1 MLQKYTHF
9 MHDLLKFGE
18 DVPTWDQFCNELLS
32 DDGKTELKALIMS
45 VCGPYSIPEYAIE
58 NPNAIPV
65 LLYQEDDKTFRVQF
79 EASTTPIAMYD
90 LDTWLDSILA
100 FWHDAP
106 ESTDAELEKLAKGF
120 ICHAV
125 NSYFTGNTEPYEVSY
140 VVDAEVSE

>member
-1 MLQKYTHF
+1 MLQKYAHF
-9 MHDLLKFGE
+9 MYDLLKFGE

-32 DDGKTELKALIMS
+32 AEGKTELKALIMS

-58 NPNAIPV
+58 NPDVIPV
-65 LLYQEDDKTFRVQF
+65 LLYQDNDKTFRVQF

-100 FWHDAP
+100 FWHDTP
-106 ESTDAELEKLAKGF
+106 ESTDVELEKLAKGF

-125 NSYFTGNTEPYEVSY
+125 NSYFTGNTEPY
-140 VVDAEVSE
+140 VVERQCGV